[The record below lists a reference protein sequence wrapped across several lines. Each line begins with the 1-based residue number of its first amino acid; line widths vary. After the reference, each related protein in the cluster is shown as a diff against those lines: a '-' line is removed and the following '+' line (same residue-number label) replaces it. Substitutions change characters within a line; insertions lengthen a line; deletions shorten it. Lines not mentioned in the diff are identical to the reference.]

1 MNSIQYSLTLNCEWG
16 TKKKKCVAPIFSPV
30 SKEWSLL
37 LPWLKVLFTSCNYRF
52 WSLIPNLSKK
62 WRLLD
67 GRTGRPPV
75 FDELGM
81 RLKNRLFSQ
90 KAPLYDDWLVQ
101 VATASQKTQQ
111 QVRKHNSKSEN
122 TIANSKSHSH
132 ITQKTYWDFVKRR
145 GQD

>member
-1 MNSIQYSLTLNCEWG
+1 
-16 TKKKKCVAPIFSPV
+16 
-30 SKEWSLL
+30 
-37 LPWLKVLFTSCNYRF
+37 
-52 WSLIPNLSKK
+52 
-62 WRLLD
+62 
-67 GRTGRPPV
+67 
-75 FDELGM
+75 M